1 MNKIDIDKYK
11 RDWVTKY
18 ITWPDENGYILKFF
32 KNDWIHEPYS
42 FEKQNNIIEKKKKYI
57 WKFIPETELI
67 KKEDGSYYIRQK
79 YIEWRLLKFVDINQ
93 LDKKVL
99 YDLLDLLKWYI
110 DFCKNEWIQI
120 DIFGYQEDICHAEN
134 TRKKRYLFY
143 TRLLNSF
150 MSSTNI
156 MIWND
161 GRVYMV
167 DVCDTIPIP
176 IKKDS
181 QKLQKVKQAVR
192 HAIMEL
198 WIKKTI
204 FKIQLLINMK
214 REELIDA
221 LS

>member
-1 MNKIDIDKYK
+1 MNEIDIDKYK

-18 ITWPDENGYILKFF
+18 ITGPDENGYIFKYF
-32 KNDWIHEPYS
+32 KNDWEHIPYS
-42 FEKQNNIIEKKKKYI
+42 FEKQSFIIEKKKKYI

-67 KKEDGSYYIRQK
+67 KKEDGSYYIKQK
-79 YIEWRLLKFVDINQ
+79 YIEWRLLKFIDINQ

-110 DFCKNEWIQI
+110 DFCKNEWMQI

-134 TRKKRYLFY
+134 TRKRRYLFY

-150 MSSTNI
+150 LSSTNI

-161 GRVYMV
+161 DRVYMV

-204 FKIQLLINMK
+204 FKIQLLINRK